1 MTDSGHAIIVIA
13 VMGLAVLATR
23 IVPVLVFGRGEKVPE
38 FILYLGRVV
47 PYTAMGLLIV
57 YCLRDMPVLEA
68 PHGLPEIIALAVV
81 TGTYLWRRN
90 TIFSVVIGTAL
101 YMFLVQSVYTCF
113 SCSRSSDRFTLNG
126 CPGRYGETD

>member
-1 MTDSGHAIIVIA
+1 MTDYGHAMIVII

-23 IVPVLVFGRGEKVPE
+23 IVPVLIFGRGEKVPE

-57 YCLRDMPVLEA
+57 YCLRDVPVFDA
-68 PHGLPEIIALAVV
+68 PHGLPELIALATVAV
-81 TGTYLWRRN
+81 SYIWKRN

-101 YMFLVQSVYTCF
+101 YMFLVQSVF
-113 SCSRSSDRFTLNG
+113 
-126 CPGRYGETD
+126 

>member
-101 YMFLVQSVYTCF
+101 YMFLVQSVF
-113 SCSRSSDRFTLNG
+113 
-126 CPGRYGETD
+126 

>member
-1 MTDSGHAIIVIA
+1 MTDHRHAVIVIA

-23 IVPVLVFGRGEKVPE
+23 IVPVLIFGRGEKVPE

-68 PHGLPEIIALAVV
+68 PHGLPEIISLAVV
-81 TGTYLWRRN
+81 TGTYLWKRN
-90 TIFSVVIGTAL
+90 SILSVVIGTAL
-101 YMFLVQSVYTCF
+101 YMFLVQSIF
-113 SCSRSSDRFTLNG
+113 
-126 CPGRYGETD
+126 

>member
-1 MTDSGHAIIVIA
+1 MTENGHAIIVIA
-13 VMGLAVLATR
+13 VIGLAVLATR

-68 PHGLPEIIALAVV
+68 PHGLPEIIALAAV

-101 YMFLVQSVYTCF
+101 YMFLVQSVF
-113 SCSRSSDRFTLNG
+113 
-126 CPGRYGETD
+126 

>member
-1 MTDSGHAIIVIA
+1 MTDHMHAMIVIA

-23 IVPVLVFGRGEKVPE
+23 IVPVLIFGRGEKVPE

-68 PHGLPEIIALAVV
+68 PHGLPEIISLAVV
-81 TGTYLWRRN
+81 TVTYLWKRN
-90 TIFSVVIGTAL
+90 TILSVVIGTAL
-101 YMFLVQSVYTCF
+101 YMFLVQSIF
-113 SCSRSSDRFTLNG
+113 
-126 CPGRYGETD
+126 

>member
-1 MTDSGHAIIVIA
+1 MTDYRHAMTVII

-23 IVPVLVFGRGEKVPE
+23 IVPLIIFGRGEKVPE

-68 PHGLPEIIALAVV
+68 PHGLPELISLAVV
-81 TGTYLWRRN
+81 TLTYLWKRN
-90 TIFSVVIGTAL
+90 TIMSVVTGTVI
-101 YMFLVQSVYTCF
+101 YMFLVQSVF
-113 SCSRSSDRFTLNG
+113 LA
-126 CPGRYGETD
+126 